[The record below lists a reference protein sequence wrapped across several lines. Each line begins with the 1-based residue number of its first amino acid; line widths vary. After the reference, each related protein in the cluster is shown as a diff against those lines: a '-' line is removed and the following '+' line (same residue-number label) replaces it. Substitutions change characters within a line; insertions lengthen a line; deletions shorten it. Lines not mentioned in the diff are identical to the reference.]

1 VADSVKLAQ
10 LYFDAYEPGAAAD
23 TEQDAL
29 NDIALTFEGGYGVL
43 DPSLSQLAWSDDD
56 LVGALLVVERPP
68 WPDTPDC
75 PFIIELFTARTHRRQ
90 GIGRLLLSA
99 CSNATVGLRVAHDNA
114 PALALYRDA
123 EFIADSN

>member
-23 TEQDAL
+23 TEQDAP

-43 DPSLSQLAWSDDD
+43 DPSLSQLAWSGDD
-56 LVGALLVVERPP
+56 LVGALLVIERAP
-68 WPDTPDC
+68 WPDTP
-75 PFIIELFTARTHRRQ
+75 TAPSSSSSSS
-90 GIGRLLLSA
+90 IGRLLLSA
-99 CSNATVGLRVAHDNA
+99 CSSVIVKLCVAHDNA